1 MTPFGIRLRALRE
14 ERGITAKE
22 MAAGLGVSPAYLSA
36 LEHGKRGR
44 PNKRFVH
51 RVCQYLRIIWDDAE
65 ALQEIAG
72 LSHPRVVVDT
82 GGLAPEATE
91 LANRLAR
98 QIADLPEETVEDLLA
113 RLAAARG
120 GGLITE

>member
-1 MTPFGIRLRALRE
+1 LTPFGIRLRALRE
-14 ERGITAKE
+14 G
-22 MAAGLGVSPAYLSA
+22 
-36 LEHGKRGR
+36 
-44 PNKRFVH
+44 
-51 RVCQYLRIIWDDAE
+51 IIWDDAE

-113 RLAAARG
+113 RLKYSRSA
-120 GGLITE
+120 E